1 MVASMDVSEAVW
13 ADRRRALIA
22 EIEAEMFELESRLGK
37 GALDPRVVSA
47 LASVPR
53 HEFVTRDL
61 WDRAYVNAP
70 LPIGFG
76 QTISQPFI
84 VAFMTDML
92 ELLPTDRV
100 LEIGT
105 GCGYQSAVLA
115 RLVHEVFSVEVVPEL
130 AAEAQER
137 LKRLGFANVEIRAGD
152 GRAGWPDRAPFD
164 AVIVTAAA
172 REIPPALLEQLKPGG
187 RMAIPLGNRMFGQD
201 LVMVRKDQAGVISR
215 RVVLPVAFVPLVK
228 VKER

>member
-1 MVASMDVSEAVW
+1 MDVSEAIW

-22 EIEAEMFELESRLGK
+22 EIEAEMSELESRLGK

-53 HEFVTRDL
+53 HEFVARDL

-115 RLVHEVFSVEVVPEL
+115 RLVHEVFSVEVLPEL
-130 AAEAQER
+130 AAAAQER
-137 LKRLGFANVEIRAGD
+137 LKRLGFANVEVRAGD
-152 GRAGWPDRAPFD
+152 GRAGWPERAPFD
-164 AVIVTAAA
+164 AVMVTAAA

-187 RMAIPLGNRMFGQD
+187 RMVIPLGNRMFGQD
-201 LVMVRKDQAGVISR
+201 LVLVRKNQAGIVSQ

-228 VKER
+228 IKER

>member
-1 MVASMDVSEAVW
+1 MVASMDVSEAIW

-22 EIEAEMFELESRLGK
+22 EIEAEMSELESRLGK

-53 HEFVTRDL
+53 HEFVARDL

-115 RLVHEVFSVEVVPEL
+115 RLVHEVFSVEVLPEL
-130 AAEAQER
+130 AAAAQER
-137 LKRLGFANVEIRAGD
+137 LKRLGFANVEVRAGD
-152 GRAGWPDRAPFD
+152 GRAGWPERAPFD
-164 AVIVTAAA
+164 AVMVTAAA

-187 RMAIPLGNRMFGQD
+187 RMVIPLGNRMFGQD
-201 LVMVRKDQAGVISR
+201 LVLVRKNQAGIVSQ

-228 VKER
+228 IKER